1 MQRQEKSK
9 DGLKKKLFGG
19 AAAVAV
25 VVAVLVGKGF
35 VKFGKTAVRATDE
48 VAGGV
53 AKFAT
58 PDATDVGTRVG
69 GAAARGAVRRG
80 TSDRD
85 GAGTQPQPSSGAPR
99 GVAP

>member
-35 VKFGKTAVRATDE
+35 VKLGKTAVRATDE

-53 AKFAT
+53 AKFAI
-58 PDATDVGTRVG
+58 PDASQVGTRVG
-69 GAAARGAVRRG
+69 GAAARTAVRRG

-85 GAGTQPQPSSGAPR
+85 GAGTQPQPSAGAPR

>member
-1 MQRQEKSK
+1 MQSQEKSK
-9 DGLKKKLFGG
+9 GGLKKKLFGG
-19 AAAVAV
+19 AAAVVV

-35 VKFGKTAVRATDE
+35 VKLGKTAVRATDE

-80 TSDRD
+80 ISDRD
-85 GAGTQPQPSSGAPR
+85 GAGTQPQPFSGAPR

>member
-1 MQRQEKSK
+1 MQSQEKSK

-19 AAAVAV
+19 FAAV
-25 VVAVLVGKGF
+25 VVVVTLLVERGILKLG
-35 VKFGKTAVRATDE
+35 TAAVRATDE

-58 PDATDVGTRVG
+58 PDASQVGTRVG

>member
-1 MQRQEKSK
+1 MQRQEKSQ

-25 VVAVLVGKGF
+25 VLAVLVGKGIL
-35 VKFGKTAVRATDE
+35 KLGKTAVRATDE

-58 PDATDVGTRVG
+58 PDASQVGTRVG
-69 GAAARGAVRRG
+69 GAAAKAAVRRG
-80 TSDRD
+80 TSDRN
-85 GAGTQPQPSSGAPR
+85 GANTQPQPSSGAPR